1 MRGEDGQ
8 ETGWGAEGRG
18 EKGRGEEET
27 KKHMGKTLL
36 LGQCIFEMH
45 HKKADRRHIK

>member
-1 MRGEDGQ
+1 MGKRQGGELRGG
-8 ETGWGAEGRG
+8 G
-18 EKGRGEEET
+18 EEARGEEET